1 MPRRPQAKK
10 KKEAAPPDEPR
21 QLYKSLFSSS
31 SSQPDFASRVFKSK
45 KQSHSA
51 STLPLLIQ
59 KQNHLLLTKEL
70 QAKSSSVVGGGLF
83 SRKIRAIPLLI
94 KTTQEAAQP
103 KDPDSVFKSL
113 HERLSRFADKK
124 VTMLKGED
132 SPDSCEED
140 PVMLKLRENQR
151 PDTTKIRRLKQK
163 QVDTRRGLFQM
174 DPRLKEESV
183 KRQKMKQM
191 LRELR
196 RPAYKSQ

>member
-1 MPRRPQAKK
+1 M
-10 KKEAAPPDEPR
+10 
-21 QLYKSLFSSS
+21 
-31 SSQPDFASRVFKSK
+31 
-45 KQSHSA
+45 
-51 STLPLLIQ
+51 
-59 KQNHLLLTKEL
+59 
-70 QAKSSSVVGGGLF
+70 GGGLF

-94 KTTQEAAQP
+94 KTTQEAPIAPP

-163 QVDTRRGLFQM
+163 QID
-174 DPRLKEESV
+174 
-183 KRQKMKQM
+183 
-191 LRELR
+191 
-196 RPAYKSQ
+196 